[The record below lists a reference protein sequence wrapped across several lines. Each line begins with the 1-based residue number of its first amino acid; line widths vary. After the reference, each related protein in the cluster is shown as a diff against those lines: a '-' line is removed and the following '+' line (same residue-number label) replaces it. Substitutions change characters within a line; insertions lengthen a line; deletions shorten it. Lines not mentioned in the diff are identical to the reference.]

1 MRLRGNLLLVAGVCG
16 AFGIFFACG
25 SSSGGS
31 DFTNGT
37 DASNTDAISVAE
49 TGPGLGGDGATTCN
63 PCSDFPATPII
74 DGASDA
80 GTSAVAAAPANS
92 ETLFGA
98 AGSGAA
104 TGGPCVFEPEVGTLF
119 PNNWLRPSFAYV
131 PVATQNLFE
140 IRLHTAKET
149 NDLVVYTRSNRWTMP
164 KAMWTSLAAN
174 VQGDPIT
181 MTVRAGVY
189 DDGAGTLSGISVGS
203 SGDISIA
210 PAPAQGSIIYWV
222 TTTASLKG
230 FAIGDEGVVDIVK
243 PAQVGEPVGCVGCHG
258 SAGDG
263 KFVLSSTVPGSDG
276 SHAWLSMTTTDGDAA
291 APPTSIVSASANTL
305 LLRQTQEAPTTSGA
319 HFQTGDRLVVSNYND
334 GTSNQI
340 IWTDLE
346 ATNTNQWSGTGTTAG
361 FGWGIF
367 ARTGDFEITSPTTP
381 RQGGQ
386 AAFSH
391 DGTKIAFVSAD
402 TMAYGVAVISRDAD
416 IKTIPFNNR
425 AGGAVTPV
433 NGASDPAYSEFYPTF
448 SPQGDKLLAFD
459 RVPATISNPA
469 GDGNGDNY
477 ANPLSQVYVV
487 PSGGAATATR
497 LAAND
502 PPACLSGQASPGV
515 SNSWPKWAPN
525 ATDVGGKTYYWL
537 VFSTIR
543 GATPPPV
550 ANPTPQLYLSSVV
563 VDDATGAID
572 ASHAALRI
580 WNQPAAEHNHTPAWD
595 FFAVPP
601 SGPR

>member
-1 MRLRGNLLLVAGVCG
+1 MHLRGNFVLLLGVSV
-16 AFGIFFACG
+16 AFGLFLACG
-25 SSSGGS
+25 SDSGGS
-31 DFTNGT
+31 GFSNGN
-37 DASNTDAISVAE
+37 DAGGGSSDAQTFPE
-49 TGPGLGGDGATTCN
+49 TGGFGGEGGATCN
-63 PCSDFPATPII
+63 PCSDFPAAPIL
-74 DGASDA
+74 DGPSGPDA
-80 GTSAVAAAPANS
+80 GGAAFAAAPANAA
-92 ETLFGA
+92 TLFGA
-98 AGSGAA
+98 PGGGA
-104 TGGPCVFEPEVGTLF
+104 GGPCVFEPEVGTLF

-131 PVATQNLFE
+131 PATSQNLFE
-140 IRLHTAKET
+140 IRLHTKKET
-149 NDLVVYTRSNRWTMP
+149 NDLVVYTRSSRWTMP
-164 KAMWTSLAAN
+164 KPMWTALATN

-181 MTVRAGVY
+181 MTVRGAVY
-189 DDGAGTLSGISVGS
+189 DDASSTLTSGPLVGS

-210 PAPAQGSIIYWV
+210 PAQAQGSIIYWV
-222 TTTASLKG
+222 TTAQTLKG
-230 FAIGDEGVVDIVK
+230 FAIGDEGVVDIVT
-243 PAQVGEPVGCVGCHG
+243 PTQVGEPGGCVGCHG

-263 KFVLSSTVPGSDG
+263 KFVLSSTVSDQNGSD
-276 SHAWLSMTTTDGDAA
+276 AWLRMTTTDGDAS
-291 APPTSIVSASANTL
+291 APPTSIVSTSANTL

-346 ATNTNQWSGTGTTAG
+346 TTTLTQWSGTGPTAG
-361 FGWGIF
+361 NGWGIF
-367 ARTGDFEITSPTTP
+367 ARTGDLESDGTTM

-391 DGTKIAFVSAD
+391 DGTKIAYVSAN
-402 TMAYGVAVISRDAD
+402 TMSYGVAVNSNDGD

-425 AGGAVTPV
+425 AGGVSTPV
-433 NGASDPAYSEFYPTF
+433 LGASDPAWSEFYPTF

-459 RVPATISNPA
+459 RVPANGPVVP
-469 GDGNGDNY
+469 GNGDNY
-477 ANPLSQVYVV
+477 ANAASEVFVV
-487 PSGGAATATR
+487 PSAGAATPTR

-502 PPACLSGQASPGV
+502 PPACLAQPSPGV

-525 ATDVGGKTYYWL
+525 GTDVGGKTYYWL

-543 GATPPPV
+543 ELGY
-550 ANPTPQLYLSSVV
+550 PQLYLTSVV
-563 VDDATGAID
+563 VDDASGAID

-580 WNQPAAEHNHTPAWD
+580 WNQPIGEHNHTPAWD

>member
-1 MRLRGNLLLVAGVCG
+1 MRLRSNVLLVVGVCG

-25 SSSGGS
+25 SNSGGS
-31 DFTNGT
+31 DFASGT
-37 DASNTDAISVAE
+37 DAASDVVGIGE
-49 TGPGLGGDGATTCN
+49 TGPGFTGDGAATCD
-63 PCSDFPATPII
+63 PCSDFPSSPII

-80 GTSAVAAAPANS
+80 GASAVAAAPPNS
-92 ETLFGA
+92 AALFGA
-98 AGSGAA
+98 VPADDGGSNA
-104 TGGPCVFEPEVGTLF
+104 GPCVYEPEVGTLF

-149 NDLVVYTRSNRWTMP
+149 NDLVVYTRSTRWTMD
-164 KAMWTSLAAN
+164 KTMWTALAAH

-181 MTVRAGVY
+181 MTVRGGVY
-189 DDGAGTLSGISVGS
+189 DDGGGTLSAVATGS

-210 PAPAQGSIIYWV
+210 PATAEGSIIYWV
-222 TTTASLKG
+222 TTAQTLKG
-230 FAIGDEGVVDIVK
+230 FAVGDEGVVDIVT
-243 PAQVGEPVGCVGCHG
+243 PTQVGEPAGCVGCHG

-263 KFVLSSTVPGSDG
+263 KYVVSSTVPDQNGSD
-276 SHAWLSMTTTDGDAA
+276 AWLRMTTTDGDAS
-291 APPTSIVSASANTL
+291 APPLSIVSASANTL
-305 LLRQTQEAPTTSGA
+305 LLRQTQEAPTSSGA
-319 HFQTGDRLVVSNYND
+319 HFQTGDRLIVSNYND
-334 GTSNQI
+334 GTNNNI

-346 ATNTNQWSGTGTTAG
+346 ATTTTQWSGTGPTTG
-361 FGWGIF
+361 NGWGVF
-367 ARTGDFEITSPTTP
+367 ARTGDLETDGVTP

-391 DGTKIAFVSAD
+391 DGTKIAYVSAN
-402 TMAYGVAVISRDAD
+402 TMSYGVAVDSNDGD

-425 AGGAVTPV
+425 MGGAATPV

-459 RVPATISNPA
+459 RVTAGGPAV
-469 GDGNGDNY
+469 GNGDNY
-477 ANPLSQVYVV
+477 ANAASEVFIV

-497 LAAND
+497 MAAND
-502 PPACLSGQASPGV
+502 PPACLAQPSPGV

-537 VFSTIR
+537 VFSTVR
-543 GATPPPV
+543 EFGY
-550 ANPTPQLYLSSVV
+550 PQLYLSSVV
-563 VDDATGAID
+563 VDDASGAID

-580 WNQPAAEHNHTPAWD
+580 WNQPMGEHNHTPAWD
-595 FFAVPP
+595 YFAVPP

>member
-1 MRLRGNLLLVAGVCG
+1 MRLRGNVILVSGILG

-25 SSSGGS
+25 SNSQPS
-31 DFTNGT
+31 DFSTGT
-37 DASNTDAISVAE
+37 DASGDAVPISE
-49 TGPGLGGDGATTCN
+49 GGPGLGGDGSTTCD

-80 GTSAVAAAPANS
+80 GASAVAPAPPNSAA
-92 ETLFGA
+92 LFGA
-98 AGSGAA
+98 VSLDAAAA
-104 TGGPCVFEPEVGTLF
+104 TAGPCVYEPEIGTLF

-131 PVATQNLFE
+131 PVGLQNLFE

-149 NDLVVYTRSNRWTMP
+149 NDLVVYTRSTRWSMP
-164 KAMWTSLAAN
+164 KTMWTALAAN

-181 MTVRAGVY
+181 MTVRGGLF
-189 DDGAGTLSGISVGS
+189 DDGSGTLTQVATGS

-210 PAPAQGSIIYWV
+210 PAQAQGSIVYWV
-222 TTTASLKG
+222 TSTASLKG
-230 FAIGDEGVVDIVK
+230 FQVGDEGVTDVVT
-243 PAQVGEPVGCVGCHG
+243 PAQDNEPDAGLTVGCIGCHS

-263 KFVLSSTVPGSDG
+263 KYVLPSSAPSAGSGVPAWISIRSSDG
-276 SHAWLSMTTTDGDAA
+276 KATEPD
-291 APPTSIVSASANTL
+291 PSIVSFSAAQL
-305 LLRQTQEAPTTSGA
+305 LVRETQQLPSSSAA
-319 HFQTGDRLVVSNYND
+319 HFQPGDRLIISNYNP
-334 GTSNQI
+334 SNNEI

-346 ATNTNQWSGTGTTAG
+346 ATSTTQYSGSGSYAGTG
-361 FGWGIF
+361 WGVF
-367 ARTGDFEITSPTTP
+367 ARNGDLETDGVTP

-386 AAFSH
+386 AAPSH
-391 DGTKIAFVSAD
+391 DGTKIAYVSANS
-402 TMAYGVAVISRDAD
+402 MNYGVAVLSNDAD

-425 AGGAVTPV
+425 QGGTATPLP
-433 NGASDPAYSEFYPTF
+433 GASDPSFSEFYPIY
-448 SPQGDKLLAFD
+448 SPNDKVLAFD
-459 RVPATISNPA
+459 RLPANVDNPN
-469 GDGNGDNY
+469 GNGNGDNY
-477 ANPLSQVYVV
+477 ANPNSEVFVV
-487 PSGGAATATR
+487 PSAGAATATR

-502 PPACLSGQASPGV
+502 PPTCLSQPSPGV

-543 GATPPPV
+543 EFAH
-550 ANPTPQLYLSSVV
+550 PQLYLTAVI

-580 WNQPAAEHNHTPAWD
+580 WNQPETEHNHTPAWD
-595 FFAVPP
+595 YFAVPP